1 MDVLNNIVE
10 KEVSRFKN
18 MGYDT
23 IITTERILVK
33 TGVEQYIIGNNTY
46 ILTGGLVGESSDK
59 VIINSSMSAISFV
72 QGEYFG
78 NYINFPRLSILTKLK
93 NYILIKTQTI
103 DEQTGLPEIIDSKLA
118 IPYYL
123 DFVKITPLKI

>member
-1 MDVLNNIVE
+1 
-10 KEVSRFKN
+10 